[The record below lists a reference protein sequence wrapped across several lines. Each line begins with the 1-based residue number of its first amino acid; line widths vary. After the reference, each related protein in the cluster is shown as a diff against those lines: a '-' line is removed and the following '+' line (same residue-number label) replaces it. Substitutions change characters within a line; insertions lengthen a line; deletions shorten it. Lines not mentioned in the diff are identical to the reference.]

1 MSYVAAGAAVV
12 GAGVSIYKGIKQKQ
26 QAKQLEKDN
35 PRPTENVPEEI
46 YANQQLAQNMSL
58 QGLPSEQYEQAKKN
72 IQRQQAAAV
81 ASAQDRR
88 SGVASIGAI
97 QQGTNDAYGQLD
109 AQNAAARH
117 QNQLGLI
124 GVNNQTA
131 GWKDKVWDFN
141 QKQRYIEQKN
151 YSMSLLGSGNENIYG
166 GIDKGIAGLGQ
177 AYGSGAFDGMFG
189 GRGGGGSGAP
199 ASSAYNTG
207 VANIG
212 GAAGSPASNYSTLN
226 PYGYSNSALIGG

>member
-1 MSYVAAGAAVV
+1 MRLNFTDQFQRTWVAAGAAVV
-12 GAGVSIYKGIKQKQ
+12 GAGVSIYKGVKQKQ
-26 QAKQLEKDN
+26 QAKQLERDN
-35 PRPTENVPEEI
+35 SRPTENVPNEV

-88 SGVASIGAI
+88 SGVANIGAI

-124 GVNNQTA
+124 GVNNTTA
-131 GWKDKVWDFN
+131 QWKDRVFDWNEKQKYIQN
-141 QKQRYIEQKN
+141 QN
-151 YSMSLLGSGNENIYG
+151 YAMGLLGAGNQNIYG
-166 GIDKGIAGLGQ
+166 GVDKLLGGAFQ
-177 AYGSGAFDGMFG
+177 AYGSGAFNGAGSSRNPLPNDPNI
-189 GRGGGGSGAP
+189 GGGGNQYG
-199 ASSAYNTG
+199 TG
-207 VANIG
+207 G
-212 GAAGSPASNYSTLN
+212 PQTL
-226 PYGYSNSALIGG
+226 